1 MRNEGL
7 GPKVAVVVLV
17 ALAGL
22 VLRAG
27 WETFPEAQAQGE
39 IQQPRPIQQPDPI
52 QVPGEIQQPGEIQR
66 PGRQDREG
74 ELLKAGGPS
83 DGPVPLMPGGGCPE
97 GYTVEQAGAC
107 YR

>member
-17 ALAGL
+17 VLAGL

-27 WETFPEAQAQGE
+27 WETFPEAQAQ
-39 IQQPRPIQQPDPI
+39 
-52 QVPGEIQQPGEIQR
+52 GEIQQPGEIQR

>member
-1 MRNEGL
+1 VRNEGL

-17 ALAGL
+17 VLAGL

-27 WETFPEAQAQGE
+27 WETFPEAQAQ
-39 IQQPRPIQQPDPI
+39 
-52 QVPGEIQQPGEIQR
+52 GEIQQPGEIQR

-97 GYTVEQAGAC
+97 GYTVGQAGAC